1 MKKYKIFKHLINF
14 HTKLIDQNVT
24 YEEIKLIRLKTI
36 FDVDIPDPF
45 KIFKDLYFIIFNII
59 SNIFISLLYQKNNKS
74 SQYIKE
80 IITTQSSNNCESIK
94 ILRKKSD
101 FMFDKYKDL
110 NIYSGVVKWIAGN
123 CWINALITNDYIDL
137 IEPIDQEIFD
147 SIKKAVELVDPI
159 ESPIVLFHGFEKY
172 SNYNVKDLFIGNIWS
187 FNGILSK
194 TVNFKIAQSFATA
207 QNYFK
212 PSYLIVFY
220 PANSKHIG
228 LDTKAI
234 FCDEFE
240 YIGKPGE
247 KFKIIDIHEISK
259 GLFLETYYICLS
271 LDY

>member
-1 MKKYKIFKHLINF
+1 M
-14 HTKLIDQNVT
+14 DQNVT
-24 YEEIKLIRLKTI
+24 YKEIKLIRLKKI
-36 FDVDIPDPF
+36 FDVDIPDLF

-59 SNIFISLLYQKNNKS
+59 SNIFSYNKNNKS
-74 SQYIKE
+74 SEYIKK
-80 IITTQSSNNCESIK
+80 IISRKSTNNYKSMK

-110 NIYSGVVKWIAGN
+110 NLYSGVVKWIAGN

-137 IEPIDQEIFD
+137 IQPIDQEIFN
-147 SIKKAVELVDPI
+147 SIKKSVELVDPI
-159 ESPIVLFHGFEKY
+159 EAPIVLFHGFEKF
-172 SNYNVKDLFIGNIWS
+172 SNYNVKDLVIGNIWT
-187 FNGILSK
+187 FKGILSK
-194 TVNFKIAQSFATA
+194 TINFEIAQTFATT

-228 LDTKAI
+228 LNIKPI
-234 FCDEFE
+234 HCDEFE